1 MTILLYSRFW
11 GLLEYKPQ
19 WTLTLKGW
27 GILFG
32 LSLLMISLMLTYL
45 QPFLAVSQ
53 PIAAQALVVEGW
65 MNEEGINGAKQ
76 EFEQGN
82 YQLLITT
89 GEYFGQGSVFMDYQS
104 YANLAKV
111 MFQNLGLA
119 PDKIVAIPS
128 SRVQKDR
135 TAASAKAVKKW
146 LLTSSLPIQ
155 AINLY
160 SSDVHSRRSWLI
172 YQRILSPQ
180 FSVGILS
187 FPSPYYDPRRWWLY
201 SEGVR
206 SVSSEAIAYFYAVF
220 VWQFTLDSS
229 IHG

>member
-1 MTILLYSRFW
+1 MTVPFHSRFW
-11 GLLEYKPQ
+11 GILEYKPQ

-27 GILFG
+27 GILLGIG
-32 LSLLMISLMLTYL
+32 LLTISLILTYL

-53 PIAAQALVVEGW
+53 PIVAQALVVEGW
-65 MNEEGINGAKQ
+65 VNEEGINAAKK
-76 EFEQGN
+76 EFEQGD

-89 GEYFGQGSVFMDYQS
+89 GENFGKGSVFMAYQS

-111 MFQNLGLA
+111 MLQNLGLA
-119 PDKIVAIPS
+119 PETIVAIPS

-135 TAASAKAVKKW
+135 TAASAKAVKEW
-146 LLTSSLPIQ
+146 LLTSSPPIQ

-180 FSVGILS
+180 LSVGILS
-187 FPSPYYDPRRWWLY
+187 FPSPYYDPHRWWLY

-206 SVSSEAIAYFYAVF
+206 SVVSEAIAYFYAVLI
-220 VWQFTLDSS
+220 WPFTQY
-229 IHG
+229 

>member
-1 MTILLYSRFW
+1 
-11 GLLEYKPQ
+11 KPQ

-27 GILFG
+27 GILLGIG
-32 LSLLMISLMLTYL
+32 LLTTSLILTYL

-53 PIAAQALVVEGW
+53 PIVAQALVVEGW
-65 MNEEGINGAKQ
+65 VNEEGINAAKK
-76 EFEQGN
+76 EFEQGD

-89 GEYFGQGSVFMDYQS
+89 GENFGKGSVFMAYQS

-111 MFQNLGLA
+111 MLQNLGLA
-119 PDKIVAIPS
+119 PETIVAIPS

-135 TAASAKAVKKW
+135 TAASAKAVKEW
-146 LLTSSLPIQ
+146 LLTSSPPIQ

-187 FPSPYYDPRRWWLY
+187 FPSPYYDPHRWWLY

-206 SVSSEAIAYFYAVF
+206 SVLSEAIAYFYAVLI
-220 VWQFTLDSS
+220 WPFTQ
-229 IHG
+229 H